1 MVGEPQAGTV
11 STAQA
16 MALLL
21 MEHPDELKKLQR
33 DGFIKPIGRD
43 SWRLVDLVQG
53 FARHARKRDA
63 AAPVSSA
70 ALAQH
75 LGCVPSYIRKLV
87 EQGVIERRRDGRFDQ
102 DQCRMRY
109 LAHLREERKR
119 SPKSAADVEFTSAKA
134 QLIRIRIDEKR
145 RTLVRRDE
153 HEAKI
158 DQLAGLTLTKLG
170 AWPARIAG
178 TDLALRRKAEALLRE
193 LRIEM
198 SQAATAL
205 ADEEGEPSLEEQQRM
220 FAG

>member
-1 MVGEPQAGTV
+1 MVGEPQSGTV

-21 MEHPDELKKLQR
+21 IEHPDELKKLQR
-33 DGFIKPIGRD
+33 DAFIKPLGRD

-75 LGCVPSYIRKLV
+75 LSCVPSYIRKLV
-87 EQGVIERRRDGRFDQ
+87 EQGVIERGSDGRFDQ
-102 DQCRMRY
+102 DQCRTKY
-109 LAHLREERKR
+109 LARLREERKR

-134 QLIRIRIDEKR
+134 ELIQLRIAQQR
-145 RTLVRRDE
+145 RTLVSR
-153 HEAKI
+153 EAHDAQI
-158 DQLAGLTLTKLG
+158 DQLAGLVLTKLG
-170 AWPARIAG
+170 QWPARIAG
-178 TDLALRRKAEALLRE
+178 ADLVLRRKAEALLRE

-198 SQAATAL
+198 SQAATAQ
-205 ADEEGEPSLEEQQRM
+205 ADAEGEPSLEEQAAL
-220 FAG
+220 AG